1 MRTTPPCV
9 LESMSVMPFTVRL
22 NVGCTVF
29 QTTFV
34 FFEEL
39 LFALDED
46 EDFAEE
52 DFTEELLTA
61 LLEELFFD
69 DEDDFALELGTIE
82 ELEGTRELLD
92 FTLEELATELL
103 DFAELLDTTCAELLD
118 FAELLDTTC
127 AELLDFAELLD
138 TTCAEL
144 LDFAELLDATNEEE
158 LAE

>member
-1 MRTTPPCV
+1 
-9 LESMSVMPFTVRL
+9 MPFTVRL

-69 DEDDFALELGTIE
+69 DEDDFALEELAFTLDELGAIE
-82 ELEGTRELLD
+82 ELEG
-92 FTLEELATELL
+92 A
-103 DFAELLDTTCAELLD
+103 
-118 FAELLDTTC
+118 
-127 AELLDFAELLD
+127 
-138 TTCAEL
+138 
-144 LDFAELLDATNEEE
+144 
-158 LAE
+158 

>member
-46 EDFAEE
+46 EDFTEEE
-52 DFTEELLTA
+52 DFAEELLTA

-69 DEDDFALELGTIE
+69 DEDDFALEPGTIE

-103 DFAELLDTTCAELLD
+103 DFAELLDTTCTEP
-118 FAELLDTTC
+118 
-127 AELLDFAELLD
+127 LDFAELLD